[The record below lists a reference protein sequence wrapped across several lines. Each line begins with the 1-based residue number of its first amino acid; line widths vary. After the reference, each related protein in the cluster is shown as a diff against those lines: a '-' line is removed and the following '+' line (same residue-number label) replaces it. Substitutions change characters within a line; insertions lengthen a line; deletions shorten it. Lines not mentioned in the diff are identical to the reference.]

1 MGDGGSDGSKGT
13 RIRDAEEGYD
23 LDTEASVFEGG
34 QDGKVQPVGRGQT
47 IEEGSASEAT
57 GKESAVRPVSHHT
70 ALCRITRVISGTPRW
85 GCARRR
91 EL

>member
-47 IEEGSASEAT
+47 I
-57 GKESAVRPVSHHT
+57 
-70 ALCRITRVISGTPRW
+70 
-85 GCARRR
+85 
-91 EL
+91 